1 MAIASSYVRFEV
13 LFPPEPASGLPLYTR
28 LSPPLRLTTMW
39 IWSSRCE
46 RSFPVH
52 PVRSEVTSHS
62 THVFSLLL
70 VVVGHAGLNHSLDE
84 RPGQCLCVLEV
95 YPWSCGFF
103 TSLRGSV
110 GRTVWSPVRVDTQL
124 TCPWSWD
131 FVDRA
136 AAWRTYCGTISV

>member
-1 MAIASSYVRFEV
+1 MSSVTLILPDPSFSLLACFAWDVKCWEDYCMAIASSYVRFEV

-28 LSPPLRLTTMW
+28 LSPSLRLTTMW

-70 VVVGHAGLNHSLDE
+70 VVVGDAGLNHSLDE
-84 RPGQCLCVLEV
+84 RPGQWLVRTWGLSLVLWILHFLV
-95 YPWSCGFF
+95 GQ
-103 TSLRGSV
+103 LV
-110 GRTVWSPVRVDTQL
+110 GR
-124 TCPWSWD
+124 
-131 FVDRA
+131 
-136 AAWRTYCGTISV
+136 CGLL